1 MTTTSDWE
9 SDLSKPRKF
18 PPVYPPAPH
27 EYTGDGGDRYEL
39 GALHANAETDIKPLV
54 VTKKDRPALRVFGPD
69 AWNPIDARNEAVQ
82 PTSQATAQTAD
93 VHAPAD
99 REVSGSRDGHLQPTT
114 VSLHLPT
121 PGEVRG
127 DAPDP
132 LAKSRA
138 EAAILAEAA
147 ARRKRDAAQQKR

>member
-9 SDLSKPRKF
+9 TDLSKPRKF
-18 PPVYPPAPH
+18 PPVFPPAPH

-39 GALHANAETDIKPLV
+39 GALHVNAETDVKPLAV
-54 VTKKDRPALRVFGPD
+54 KMADRPTLRVFKPD

-82 PTSQATAQTAD
+82 PTSQATSQTGD
-93 VHAPAD
+93 VHTPAN
-99 REVSGSRDGHLQPTT
+99 REVAGSRDGHFQPTT
-114 VSLHLPT
+114 VSHHLPT
-121 PGEVRG
+121 PPEVQGETL
-127 DAPDP
+127 DT

-147 ARRKRDAAQQKR
+147 ARRKREAAQQKK